1 MRFSFI
7 VLATALLIS
16 PVGFA
21 DDAIQLDLMGKPFN
35 PQKEAVLN
43 AVNMNAKYSE
53 ITQADRLSIEDLLLR
68 ISEALADG
76 KNIGALDAQSR
87 QNIELNQEAVNK
99 LLDKAF
105 RDSRMVCTNETAI
118 GSNMLKRV
126 CKTAAARNKEN
137 ANVRA
142 NGIKVNQ

>member
-21 DDAIQLDLMGKPFN
+21 DDALQLDLMGKPFN

-99 LLDKAF
+99 LLLKAY
-105 RDSRMVCTNETAI
+105 RDSRLVCTKEAPL
-118 GSNMLKRV
+118 GSNMMKRV
-126 CKTAAARNKEN
+126 CKKAAARNRDN